1 MRAASTLLFATLTL
15 TACEPTVRIYGHTCP
30 AAATTAAIE
39 CWHAAE
45 IAATGHRTTITP
57 TTTQTPSGYIT
68 YRTGVILP
76 DKKLNSMIN
85 PRGPVYITR
94 PLP

>member
-1 MRAASTLLFATLTL
+1 MRIASTLALATLCL
-15 TACEPTVRIYGHTCP
+15 TGCDPTVRINGQDCP
-30 AAATTAAIE
+30 AYVNAPNAIE

-45 IAATGHRTTITP
+45 SPGRVSDP
-57 TTTQTPSGYIT
+57 STTQPSGYIT
-68 YRTGVILP
+68 YRAGIIYP
-76 DKKLNSMIN
+76 DAKLDSMMN

>member
-1 MRAASTLLFATLTL
+1 MRAASTLLLATLAL
-15 TACEPTVRIYGHTCP
+15 TACEPTVQIYGHTCP
-30 AAATTAAIE
+30 AAATDAAIE
-39 CWHAAE
+39 CWHKAE
-45 IAATGHRTTITP
+45 ITAKGYETSSPATN
-57 TTTQTPSGYIT
+57 QEPSGYIT
-68 YRTGVILP
+68 YRAGVILP